1 MYIIEPHAMQLLVS
15 LYNSPQRHYHDLN
28 HINYSLHK
36 LGECSPAFSLGRDE
50 ITVLKYAIW
59 FHDAIY
65 SPYKMIGTS
74 NELESADLFRSC
86 LKDNLIQEKFFYENF
101 EERVIEAILE
111 TEYHVDGEGD
121 NKYRTT
127 DIMMDID
134 MAGFAKPY
142 ALAYGDSD
150 LIFKEYAFLGYS
162 KTDMMKARIDFLQKL
177 LIKEYIY
184 RTEYFRET
192 HEAKA
197 RQNIA
202 DIIKATQRDLLKLG
216 PFN

>member
-1 MYIIEPHAMQLLVS
+1 MYIIEPQAMQLLIG

-28 HINYSLHK
+28 HINFSLHK
-36 LGECSPAFSLGRDE
+36 LGECSTKFSLERAE
-50 ITVLKYAIW
+50 LTVLKYAIW

-65 SPYKMIGTS
+65 SPYKMAGTS
-74 NELESADLFRSC
+74 NELESADLFSSC
-86 LKDNLIQEKFFYENF
+86 LKDNIIHDKFFYKDF
-101 EERVIEAILE
+101 EERVVEAILE
-111 TEYHVDGEGD
+111 TEYHAGNPTTDL
-121 NKYRTT
+121 YRTT

-177 LIKEYIY
+177 LFKEYIY

-197 RQNIA
+197 RQNIT
-202 DIIKATQRDLLKLG
+202 DIIKATQETS
-216 PFN
+216 